1 MARKIPIRPERE
13 ILPMQKASGE
23 LDGLPVRAQNRGTV
37 CAAIDVGSKRHSSR
51 SANARR

>member
-23 LDGLPVRAQNRGTV
+23 LDGLPVRAQNCGTV